1 MSAHTASDSD
11 LRADAVSQPVPSAA
25 EGLPAGTPGGFPA
38 SCAGGEPSG
47 VPALA
52 AVMRGGPRAAP
63 LGEELTVADLQRLL
77 GAMMATG
84 VGGHSRRGH
93 RFREAARGGGFH
105 QGAQGSGL
113 LPGLGGG
120 GGLMRG
126 GLAQGAGLAA
136 LGALAYRAYQ
146 EYQAGQQ
153 GGQRGGAGAQGGG
166 AGGAGAAP
174 QAEARQPSLGDRL
187 ADVIRGRASAGAD
200 AEAGG
205 PPEELSVD
213 DRRARL
219 LIRAMIAAANADGRI
234 DADER
239 ERMVGRLEEAGA
251 DREDKELLERELRSP
266 VGLDSVV
273 REVDSPELAEQVYVV
288 SALAINADTDAE
300 RAYMQYLAARLK
312 LDPAKVEEL
321 NRIAE

>member
-1 MSAHTASDSD
+1 
-11 LRADAVSQPVPSAA
+11 
-25 EGLPAGTPGGFPA
+25 
-38 SCAGGEPSG
+38 
-47 VPALA
+47 
-52 AVMRGGPRAAP
+52 
-63 LGEELTVADLQRLL
+63 LGEELTVANLQRLL

-126 GLAQGAGLAA
+126 GLAQSAGLAA
-136 LGALAYRAYQ
+136 LGVLAYRAYQ

-153 GGQRGGAGAQGGG
+153 RGGAGAQGG
-166 AGGAGAAP
+166 AAGAAP

-219 LIRAMIAAANADGRI
+219 LIRAMIAAANADDRI

-266 VGLDSVV
+266 VSLDAVV
-273 REVDSPELAEQVYVV
+273 REVDGPELAEQVYAV

-300 RAYMQYLAARLK
+300 RAYLQYLAARLK

-321 NRIAE
+321 NRVAE